1 VVIGLQGGTKAEVDL
16 GALLPKRASI
26 AAIGLRGRPVEGPHG
41 KAALCA
47 DVVARVWPMFGDGQ
61 VKPVVHATLPL
72 ADAARAHQMLE
83 QGGVVGKIL
92 LTTGE

>member
-1 VVIGLQGGTKAEVDL
+1 
-16 GALLPKRASI
+16 
-26 AAIGLRGRPVEGPHG
+26 
-41 KAALCA
+41 
-47 DVVARVWPMFGDGQ
+47 MFGDGQ